1 MIVVGA
7 GSAGAVVASRLSDDH
22 SVDVLLLEGGPDFPD
37 EAESPPGFYVGGT
50 PIGGAFAGV
59 GAATPDLDWGYLS
72 EELPDGRRVHLRRG
86 KLVGGTSMI
95 NVGAF
100 VRGKPSDFDEWQALG
115 AKGWGWNDVEPFYER
130 VAEVIPTRRYPPET
144 WPPFTHA
151 FAEAY
156 QQIGH
161 TWREDLNE
169 SDAWGEVVGPWPMN
183 RRNEVRLGTLPTNA
197 AHICQARPRAAQ
209 LYGHRKRERRQS
221 TDGWHP
227 SDGSAAR
234 RRKTVRG

>member
-1 MIVVGA
+1 MRKRGKLHAETETLGHLHSSVVKGERYDVIVVGA

-115 AKGWGWNDVEPFYER
+115 AKGWGWNAASLTP
-130 VAEVIPTRRYPPET
+130 AKTPPT
-144 WPPFTHA
+144 
-151 FAEAY
+151 
-156 QQIGH
+156 
-161 TWREDLNE
+161 
-169 SDAWGEVVGPWPMN
+169 S
-183 RRNEVRLGTLPTNA
+183 
-197 AHICQARPRAAQ
+197 
-209 LYGHRKRERRQS
+209 
-221 TDGWHP
+221 
-227 SDGSAAR
+227 
-234 RRKTVRG
+234 